1 MARATI
7 APTPPRKRRVLYPNW
22 ENEKGRLRRRTARM
36 VYREDTKGSAAHS
49 VRDRLTA
56 LLAKQVCLMNADWP
70 IPINLAAKPPMGVA
84 LPPRGAGAA
93 LAPAL
98 FRGF

>member
-1 MARATI
+1 
-7 APTPPRKRRVLYPNW
+7 
-22 ENEKGRLRRRTARM
+22 
-36 VYREDTKGSAAHS
+36 
-49 VRDRLTA
+49 
-56 LLAKQVCLMNADWP
+56 MNADWP

-98 FRGF
+98 SSWFLNMVMGLSVGSGGRVRDRR